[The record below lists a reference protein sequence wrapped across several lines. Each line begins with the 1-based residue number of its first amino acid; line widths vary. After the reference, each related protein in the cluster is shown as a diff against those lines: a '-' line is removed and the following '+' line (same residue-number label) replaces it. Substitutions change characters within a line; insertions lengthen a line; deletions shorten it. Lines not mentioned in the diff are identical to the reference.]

1 MWTNLNKI
9 WTFHNETVKM
19 FYLKDKTQREA
30 QNIVSSIEND
40 VGFFFFALLID
51 ILISHALRD
60 IIKSYIVSKV
70 KDYTGNPDTD
80 TKNGTDIYRV

>member
-1 MWTNLNKI
+1 
-9 WTFHNETVKM
+9 M

-40 VGFFFFALLID
+40 VGFFFFSLLIN
-51 ILISHALRD
+51 ILISHALWD

-70 KDYTGNPDTD
+70 KDYTGNPNTN